1 MASCSNDKTIKIWS
15 SAPPYNL
22 LSTLAGHATR
32 PFSIYQPEGKDILV
46 SGEYFEQIVIV
57 WNLTNYKKESIFKGV
72 GCYSSNNIVQID
84 SERLNS
90 IYIINC
96 GEIIYVDLSN
106 DSVVESIK
114 AHRLTVNAIC
124 KLKEK
129 TFCSC
134 SRSGELFIWKY

>member
-1 MASCSNDKTIKIWS
+1 MISLSNNRMASCSNDKTIKICS

-57 WNLTNYKKESIFKGV
+57 WNLTNYKKESIVKGV

-90 IYIINC
+90 IYIIN
-96 GEIIYVDLSN
+96 IAKLFTLIYRMIQL
-106 DSVVESIK
+106 
-114 AHRLTVNAIC
+114 
-124 KLKEK
+124 
-129 TFCSC
+129 
-134 SRSGELFIWKY
+134 WKVSKRID

>member
-90 IYIINC
+90 IYIINIAANKI
-96 GEIIYVDLSN
+96 EKVIQNKKFYFLN
-106 DSVVESIK
+106 DDAK
-114 AHRLTVNAIC
+114 
-124 KLKEK
+124 
-129 TFCSC
+129 
-134 SRSGELFIWKY
+134 